1 MDYIIKRDIVK
12 HIKLLIFDINDVIV
26 VEIIRK
32 YGINMTL
39 LTLSQKSFE
48 TLLQTK
54 TNTKLSD
61 GSLIHGE
68 SRSLYENM
76 FEPCTNYYVYS
87 DTKVVATYYHNL
99 KGGVILV

>member
-1 MDYIIKRDIVK
+1 
-12 HIKLLIFDINDVIV
+12 
-26 VEIIRK
+26 
-32 YGINMTL
+32 MTL

-68 SRSLYENM
+68 SSSLYEGM
-76 FEPCTNYYVYS
+76 LEPCTNYY
-87 DTKVVATYYHNL
+87 TNINNKVVATYYHNL
-99 KGGVILV
+99 KGGVMLP